1 MNLSRLA
8 SKNLQDAVLEMPPK
22 VSHYAASGAK
32 VVCSLGPSSQDV
44 AVLSEML
51 CAGMNVARFDFSWGN
66 RDFHQQTL
74 DNLRLASKRESKL
87 VATMLDTKVRSSSSS
102 LTAAAAAAETCVATL
117 VAKEKYLVLCLVP
130 ASSICE
136 VFEPSQSLVIYR
148 S

>member
-32 VVCSLGPSSQDV
+32 VICSLGPSSQDV

-51 CAGMNVARFDFSWGN
+51 CAGMNVARFDFSWGS

-87 VATMLDTKVRSSSSS
+87 VATMLDTKVWDVDGGGGGGGRDLLHLMQKKTNILVQCLGSGRAHNVS
-102 LTAAAAAAETCVATL
+102 TL
-117 VAKEKYLVLCLVP
+117 FLVY
-130 ASSICE
+130 
-136 VFEPSQSLVIYR
+136 F
-148 S
+148 